1 MSIQSNI
8 DKVEKNVAS
17 IMSLGNQKTLVI
29 SIKEQI
35 QLKLSAC
42 EEYYNSVGGNTYQIS
57 SAKQA
62 LLETSSQGI
71 YQFYADLHDVKN
83 YNLPFHCNNIFE
95 TSIEAIKGKFGN
107 AFYFYDSN
115 ECTAPNSLS
124 CSVLGLIDGS
134 FATYDYDL

>member
-8 DKVEKNVAS
+8 DKVEKEVAS
-17 IMSLGNQKTLVI
+17 IMSLSSQKKLVI

-62 LLETSSQGI
+62 LLATSSEGI
-71 YQFYADLHDVKN
+71 YQFYADLHDVKD

-95 TSIEAIKGKFGN
+95 ASIEAIKGKFGN
-107 AFYFYDSN
+107 SFYFYDSN
-115 ECTAPNSLS
+115 ECTMPNSLS
-124 CSVLGLIDGS
+124 CSVLGLIEDAFTS
-134 FATYDYDL
+134 HYTDL

>member
-8 DKVEKNVAS
+8 DKVEKEVAS
-17 IMSLGNQKTLVI
+17 IMSPSIQKKLVI

-62 LLETSSQGI
+62 LFETSSQGI
-71 YQFYADLHDVKN
+71 YQFSADLH
-83 YNLPFHCNNIFE
+83 
-95 TSIEAIKGKFGN
+95 
-107 AFYFYDSN
+107 
-115 ECTAPNSLS
+115 
-124 CSVLGLIDGS
+124 
-134 FATYDYDL
+134 